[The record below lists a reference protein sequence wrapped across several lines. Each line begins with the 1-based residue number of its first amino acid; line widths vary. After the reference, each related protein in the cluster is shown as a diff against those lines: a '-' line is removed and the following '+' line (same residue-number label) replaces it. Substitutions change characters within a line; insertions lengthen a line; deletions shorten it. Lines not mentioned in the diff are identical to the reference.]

1 MMKTNCALY
10 VRVSSDKQAHEG
22 DSIPAQLDAL
32 HKYAVERNYQIIGT
46 FVDDGISGTKDDRDE
61 LQNLLRLVEAD
72 KVDLILVT
80 KMDRLHRSLR
90 NFLNM
95 QDTLQKHNCD
105 WLAIWEPIYD
115 SSTPQGRMIIN
126 TMMNL
131 AEFEAG
137 QTSDRIRQVQAFK
150 VKQREVIS
158 GSVTPGF
165 RIEDKH
171 LVLDPEKVPAV
182 RLAFETFNATGSY
195 AAAIRATYGMG
206 LPETGNGMKLML
218 SRELYTGR
226 AHGLPDFAPRIID
239 DDLFQ
244 SVQNQL
250 SMGTRTRTER
260 VNLFSGL
267 IRCADCGCVM
277 AALHRKARKGHCE
290 YTAYRCSRHYQRA
303 VKACPNAKQV
313 NEGVLER
320 QLVEMLPQMVVEAVE
335 AEKQRQKPVVDARKQ
350 REAIQRKIDRLKELY
365 INDLIDMEEYRK
377 DKETLTA
384 ELQSIHDAPE
394 APKSALN
401 QLVGLN
407 LAEVYGRLDRHQKR
421 LFWRSVIR
429 EIRFDSNRNFFY
441 DFR

>member
-1 MMKTNCALY
+1 MKCALY
-10 VRVSSDKQAHEG
+10 VRVSSDRQAKEG

-32 HKYAVERNYQIIGT
+32 HKYASERNYQIIGT
-46 FVDDGISGTKDDRDE
+46 FVDDGISGTKEDRDE
-61 LQNLLRLVEAD
+61 LQNLLKLVEND
-72 KVDLILVT
+72 QVDLILFT
-80 KMDRLHRSLR
+80 KLDRWFRSIRHYINTQAIL
-90 NFLNM
+90 
-95 QDTLQKHNCD
+95 DAHNVD
-105 WLAIWEPIYD
+105 WLAIWEPVYD
-115 SSTPQGRMIIN
+115 TTTPAGRLIVN
-126 TMMNL
+126 QMMSI
-131 AEFEAG
+131 AQFEAENTG
-137 QTSDRIRQVQAFK
+137 QRIRQVQAFK
-150 VKQREVIS
+150 VKQKEVIS
-158 GSVTPGF
+158 GSVTPGY

-206 LPETGNGMKLML
+206 LPTTTNGMKRLL
-218 SRELYTGR
+218 GREIYTGR

-250 SMGTRTRTER
+250 TMSTRTRTDR
-260 VNLFSGL
+260 VNMFSGL
-267 IRCADCGCVM
+267 LRCADCGCVM
-277 AALHRKARKGHCE
+277 ASLHHKARKGHCE

-303 VKACPNAKQV
+303 VKTCPNAKEV
-313 NEGVLER
+313 NENVLER

-335 AEKQRQKPVVDARKQ
+335 AEKKRQKPVADARKQ
-350 REAIQRKIDRLKELY
+350 REAIQRKIDRLKDLY
-365 INDLIDMEEYRK
+365 INDLIDMEEYRH
-377 DKETLTA
+377 DKEVLTA
-384 ELQSIHDAPE
+384 ELQSVHDTPE

-407 LAEVYGRLDRHQKR
+407 LAEVYASLDRHQKR

-429 EIRFDSNRNFFY
+429 EIRFDSKRNFFY

>member
-1 MMKTNCALY
+1 MMKTKCALY
-10 VRVSSDKQAHEG
+10 VRVSSAQQAHEG

-32 HKYAVERNYQIIGT
+32 HKYASERNYQIIGT
-46 FVDDGISGTKDDRDE
+46 FIDDGISGTKDDRDE
-61 LQNLLRLVEAD
+61 LQNLLKLVESD
-72 KVDLILVT
+72 QVDLICFT
-80 KMDRLHRSLR
+80 KLDRWFRSIRHYINTQAIL
-90 NFLNM
+90 
-95 QDTLQKHNCD
+95 DAHHCD

-115 SSTPQGRMIIN
+115 TTTPQGRLIVN
-126 TMMNL
+126 QMMSI
-131 AEFEAG
+131 AQFEAENTG
-137 QTSDRIRQVQAFK
+137 QRIRQVQAFK
-150 VKQREVIS
+150 VKQKEVIS
-158 GSVTPGF
+158 GSVTSGY

-182 RLAFETFNATGSY
+182 RLAFETFNNTGSY

-206 LPETGNGMKLML
+206 LPTTTNGMKLML
-218 SRELYTGR
+218 SREIYTGR

-303 VKACPNAKQV
+303 VKTCQNAKEV
-313 NEGVLER
+313 NENVLER

-335 AEKQRQKPVVDARKQ
+335 AEKQRQKPVVDAKKQ
-350 REAIQRKIDRLKELY
+350 REAIQRKIDRLKDLY
-365 INDLIDMEEYRK
+365 INDLIDMEEYRH
-377 DKETLTA
+377 DKEVLTA
-384 ELQSIHDAPE
+384 ELQNIHDAPE

-401 QLVGLN
+401 QFVGLN
-407 LAEVYGRLDRHQKR
+407 LAEVYGQLDRHQKR

>member
-1 MMKTNCALY
+1 MKTKCALY
-10 VRVSSDKQAHEG
+10 CRVSSSIQAKEG

-32 HKYAVERNYQIIGT
+32 HKYAVEHNFQIIGT
-46 FVDDGISGTKDDRDE
+46 FIDDGISGTKDDRDE

-72 KVDLILVT
+72 KVDLICFT
-80 KMDRLHRSLR
+80 KLDRWFRSIRHYINTQAIL
-90 NFLNM
+90 
-95 QDTLQKHNCD
+95 DTHHVD

-115 SSTPQGRMIIN
+115 TTTPQGRLIVN
-126 TMMNL
+126 QMMSI
-131 AEFEAG
+131 AQFEAENTG
-137 QTSDRIRQVQAFK
+137 QRIRQVQAFK
-150 VKQREVIS
+150 VKQKEVIS
-158 GSVTPGF
+158 GSVTPGY
-165 RIEDKH
+165 RIEGKH

-218 SRELYTGR
+218 SREIYTGR
-226 AHGLPDFAPRIID
+226 AHGLSDFAPRIID

-250 SMGTRTRTER
+250 SMRTRTRTER

-277 AALHRKARKGHCE
+277 AALHRKARKGHGG

-303 VKACPNAKQV
+303 VKTCPNAKQV

-335 AEKQRQKPVVDARKQ
+335 AEKQRQKPVADARKQ

-365 INDLIDMEEYRK
+365 INDLIDMEEYRH
-377 DKETLTA
+377 DKEILTA
-384 ELQSIHDAPE
+384 ELQCIHDTPE

-401 QLVGLN
+401 SLVGLN
-407 LAEVYGRLDRHQKR
+407 LAEVYGQLNRHQKR